1 MAKLSRKQRR
11 SKNQESIE
19 IKNQQNL
26 RGGTRKIAEIGPISE
41 GPELPS
47 GCGKVADQDGA
58 ALLEN
63 RLRDW
68 RPWLTRG
75 LGALAPISSLAGII
89 GLYFVYGGLLATR
102 QSNVDANR
110 AWLYPE
116 NPAIDFVDIPG
127 ASGNS
132 LKAISISGD
141 TQNVGREPST
151 KTFFGSTNDIAAG
164 IVPIEYDVN
173 GQIVIPAPNKD
184 ACFRSSENLDYDS
197 VIFPNQKLSY
207 QRYFGIDGLSSAE
220 IEAIN
225 SGEKLFFWADC
236 VTYQTF
242 GKGHRS
248 RFCYYL
254 VRSSFDQKM
263 HTFRCPIG
271 NDAD

>member
-11 SKNQESIE
+11 SKNRESIE

-26 RGGTRKIAEIGPISE
+26 RGDTRKIAEIGPVSD
-41 GPELPS
+41 GLELPL
-47 GCGKVADQDGA
+47 GGGKVIDQDGV
-58 ALLEN
+58 ALVEN
-63 RLRDW
+63 RRRGWQL
-68 RPWLTRG
+68 WLTRG

-116 NPAIDFVDIPG
+116 NPSVDFVDIPG
-127 ASGNS
+127 ASESS

-151 KTFFGSTNDIAAG
+151 KTFFGSVDDISAG
-164 IVPIEYDVN
+164 IAPVEYDVN
-173 GQIVIPAPNKD
+173 GQIVVPVPGKD
-184 ACFRSSENLDYDS
+184 ACFRSSENLGYDS
-197 VIFPNQKLSY
+197 VVFPNQKLSY
-207 QRYFGIDGLSSAE
+207 QRYFGIDGLSRVE

-236 VTYQTF
+236 VTYRTF
-242 GKGHRS
+242 GKDHRS